1 LSSSELLANIF
12 NVDGANMMAN
22 IIFSKNEHLVVN
34 PEFVDDV
41 LETVSSADANCSKN
55 VITKKYTVT
64 EQKHLSTNF

>member
-22 IIFSKNEHLVVN
+22 IIFSKNKHLVVN

-41 LETVSSADANCSKN
+41 LETFLVQMQIVPKTS
-55 VITKKYTVT
+55 
-64 EQKHLSTNF
+64 